1 MLSDAMRQSAGSNTV
16 LCYCLSFFFILLGA
30 FNVEMKRDSQK
41 DKIFHCRYNPH
52 EPGTYTINVRWS
64 GHHVGKSPYRIH
76 LGVSQEDLE
85 RFLLEMQ
92 ADSMADTLLY

>member
-1 MLSDAMRQSAGSNTV
+1 MLYESHHEVT
-16 LCYCLSFFFILLGA
+16 LYTLSLFIFLFFIQSGA

-64 GHHVGKSPYRIH
+64 GIHVGKSPYRIH
-76 LGVSQEDLE
+76 LGASQEDLE